1 MAAYP
6 LMPKATAS
14 WLVDNTTLTFD
25 QIAEFCGLHPLEVQ
39 ALADGEVNAGIM
51 GANPVLNG
59 ELTAEEIARCEKNTT
74 TKLKMLKTD
83 LPKPRARAKGP
94 RYTPVTKRAE
104 KPNAIAYLLKRY
116 PELADVQIAKLI
128 GSTKPTV
135 ESIRN
140 KTHPLFT
147 TLKPTDPL
155 SIGLCNGEEL
165 EKAVR
170 RAQRRVQREAK
181 AAGKPIPTF
190 GAPADELIADETPAA
205 PAVQQAPLETADN
218 KTPALDD
225 LDDLGL
231 DDDEDS
237 RANG

>member
-1 MAAYP
+1 MAYP

-14 WLVDNTTLTFD
+14 WLVDNSTLTFD

-51 GANPVLNG
+51 GANPILNG
-59 ELTAEEIARCEKNTT
+59 ELTTEEIARCEKTST
-74 TKLKMLKTD
+74 AKLKMLKND

-104 KPNAIAYLLKRY
+104 KPNAVLHLLKRY

-135 ESIRN
+135 DAIRN
-140 KTHPLFT
+140 KTHPLMT
-147 TLKPTDPL
+147 TLKATDPL
-155 SIGLCNGEEL
+155 SIGLCTSEEL

-190 GAPADELIADETPAA
+190 GAPIDDIAPAA
-205 PAVQQAPLETADN
+205 VSAPAPAEAPTETDAN
-218 KTPALDD
+218 KTPV
-225 LDDLGL
+225 LDDLGDL
-231 DDDEDS
+231 DLDDEDE